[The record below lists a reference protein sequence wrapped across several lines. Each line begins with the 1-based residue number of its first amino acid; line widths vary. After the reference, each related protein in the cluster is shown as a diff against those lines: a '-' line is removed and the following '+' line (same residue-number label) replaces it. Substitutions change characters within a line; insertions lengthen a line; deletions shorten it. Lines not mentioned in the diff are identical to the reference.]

1 MGNYLTTAER
11 CKYCL
16 GRRPKQRN
24 GFGLLKATRQDYK
37 HTEEF
42 LTASSTPVLEPSV
55 IVCEA
60 EVRSPVPTTSRI
72 SPLHSESEVVNLS
85 SEDWHSATSP
95 SNDFGDLDEPSI
107 VSPIPIQQST
117 STVDESLA
125 VSPEVVGADQ
135 RESTD
140 DPENTPTKILPHP
153 ASPSHSHGHMSS
165 TITPVSRSVLYRG
178 SEATSLITSEY
189 SLSSSAAA
197 YFSSERGLIMSS
209 QQAIK
214 GWIQRNKGGYW
225 DRWKWCFAVLVVD
238 DGCTRLSLWRTD
250 RDFEDRLV
258 NALSSCMPFDSYTF
272 GGRCGKHVVCE
283 SDWGRVLV
291 VFDHEGNCC
300 VKLRCK
306 EPKSSPYNI
315 TRWFDMITTTTPIV

>member
-1 MGNYLTTAER
+1 MG
-11 CKYCL
+11 
-16 GRRPKQRN
+16 RPKQRN

-37 HTEEF
+37 HTEEVESVQF

-55 IVCEA
+55 IVCD
-60 EVRSPVPTTSRI
+60 S
-72 SPLHSESEVVNLS
+72 
-85 SEDWHSATSP
+85 
-95 SNDFGDLDEPSI
+95 EPSI

-153 ASPSHSHGHMSS
+153 ATPSHSHGHMSS

-178 SEATSLITSEY
+178 SEATSLK
-189 SLSSSAAA
+189 
-197 YFSSERGLIMSS
+197 RGLIMSS

-238 DGCTRLSLWRTD
+238 DGFTRLSLWRTD

-306 EPKSSPYNI
+306 EPKSSPYTI
-315 TRWFDMITTTTPIV
+315 TGWFDMITTTTPIV